1 MAAILVQ
8 NAECSFY
15 VATIAVPRKKLT
27 ILSGK
32 MHQFEIRRVAGS
44 KVFFFSG
51 DNMID
56 FWC

>member
-44 KVFFFSG
+44 KVFFFLETT
-51 DNMID
+51 
-56 FWC
+56 